1 MAKYLLL
8 YNATSCLLWLYI
20 LISIITSTTTPLY
33 PTIEP
38 YTRWTQTLSIADIFH
53 AATGLPLPL
62 SFSSI

>member
-8 YNATSCLLWLYI
+8 YNALSCLLLLYI
-20 LISIITSTTTPLY
+20 LISITTTTTTAY

-53 AATGLPLPL
+53 AASGSLPL
-62 SFSSI
+62 SISTY